1 MFMNTSLFARLSMLG
16 FLLAAGFS
24 TASGQNCF
32 EYGPSVSLTGTISS
46 RVFAG
51 PPNYESIKR
60 GDRKETAIILSLAS
74 PVCTTAN
81 DTANSFDVAET
92 DIREVQLVITKP
104 EHWKALKR
112 LRGKPVVISGTLF
125 HAHTGHH
132 RTKILITVAE
142 LNLKQ

>member
-1 MFMNTSLFARLSMLG
+1 MNNKLFAQLSLLV

-24 TASGQNCF
+24 SASGQNCL

-51 PPNYESIKR
+51 PPNYESIRR
-60 GDRKETAIILSLAS
+60 GDRKETAIILTLAS

-92 DIREVQLVITKP
+92 DVREVQLVITKP
-104 EHWKALKR
+104 ELWKALKR
-112 LRGKPVVISGTLF
+112 SGRKPVVVTGTLF
-125 HAHTGHH
+125 HSHTGHH
-132 RTKILITVAE
+132 RTQILIFVAE
-142 LNLKQ
+142 LHQKQ

>member
-1 MFMNTSLFARLSMLG
+1 MTNSLFARLSLLV

-24 TASGQNCF
+24 NASGQNCL
-32 EYGPSVSLTGTISS
+32 EYGPVVSLTGRLSS

-60 GDRKETAIILSLAS
+60 GDRKETAIILTLAA
-74 PVCTTAN
+74 PACITAN
-81 DTANSFDVAET
+81 DSANTFDVAET
-92 DIREVQLVITKP
+92 DIRAVQLVITTP

-112 LRGKPVVISGTLF
+112 LRSKPVVVTGTLF

-142 LNLKQ
+142 LRAGQD